1 MADPLNIA
9 NVTAQWLAVL
19 ITAIG
24 LGSLVTQIG
33 AYRSLLDP
41 FHDNRGPACLGP
53 WADNDDDLRSHLYV
67 KKPTPCGPVITGKY
81 TQGLCGLNVIHVSR
95 KPVGRV
101 GRASWTKILE
111 IFHPESLNP
120 QPLLLEGKLR
130 EGSEASSIISM
141 DSSWKRRIP
150 TQSLKK
156 HRDKACTT
164 ITRTAFITCLVLAN
178 AYQIYKHSG
187 AAGLRV
193 AYSGYTGIWELQWPL
208 GGSADVEF
216 FPLDSHDPAQEMHP
230 RTFKRRVDKC
240 ILMLMGVIQGT
251 AVGKLGFPE
260 PKDSGCSV
268 LEFHKN
274 GFIAHGKTTHL
285 YNMMGGNYY
294 DVDYLLRRPFL
305 SGGKAPEQALK
316 LLIPTPE
323 LDINRKAIKPWDHDQ
338 QSSCVYVPEREQHV
352 LAAALD
358 SLPWSPLSWSVHR
371 GMQCLLVAYGAATMN
386 AYRPA
391 LARTLQE
398 AVKDNPKA
406 LEAAGWKPNFVRDYM
421 ADTAAASV
429 AMDGGDSGDSVRI
442 VTAAALLLWKGSE
455 EGLDETG
462 FWRSMVGKSSHVE
475 EVDANTLLE
484 PGVVIALTKLF
495 VLEWSNE
502 LDHKLYEDLPLEM
515 LVA

>member
-1 MADPLNIA
+1 MPNLAIA
-9 NVTAQWLAVL
+9 SVTAEWVAVL
-19 ITAIG
+19 ITAAG

-53 WADNDDDLRSHLYV
+53 WADDEDFSAHLYL
-67 KKPTPCGPVITGKY
+67 KRPTPRGPKIEGKC
-81 TQGLCGLNVIHVSR
+81 TEGLCGLNVIHVSR
-95 KPVGRV
+95 KPVGKV

-120 QPLLLEGKLR
+120 QPVLIEGKM
-130 EGSEASSIISM
+130 EGSGPIYIPMESP
-141 DSSWKRRIP
+141 WKSRLRTVP
-150 TQSLKK
+150 LKK
-156 HRDKACTT
+156 NRDKACTR
-164 ITRTAFITCLVLAN
+164 ITRTAFITCLVLSN
-178 AYQIYKHSG
+178 AYQIYKYSG

-208 GGSADVEF
+208 GASAEVEF

-240 ILMLMGVIQGT
+240 ILMLMGVIKGA
-251 AVGKLGFPE
+251 AVGKLGFAE

-268 LEFHKN
+268 LEFQKN

-294 DVDYLLRRPFL
+294 DVDYLLRRPCQSGDKPPENAMKL
-305 SGGKAPEQALK
+305 S
-316 LLIPTPE
+316 IPNPE
-323 LDINRKAIKPWDHDQ
+323 LDLNRKPLPPRDPEHQ
-338 QSSCVYVPEREQHV
+338 FSFVFVPAFEQNL

-358 SLPWSPLSWSVHR
+358 CLPWSPLGWSVHR
-371 GMQCLLVAYGAATMN
+371 GMQSLLVAYGEPTMK

-391 LARTLQE
+391 LAHTLR
-398 AVKDNPKA
+398 KA
-406 LEAAGWKPNFVRDYM
+406 IQTHPETLEAEGWRPSFVRDYM
-421 ADTAAASV
+421 ADAAAASV
-429 AMDGGDSGDSVRI
+429 VMDGGDSGDSVRI
-442 VTAAALLLWKGSE
+442 VTTAAFLHWEGKE
-455 EGLDETG
+455 EELDETK
-462 FWRSMVGKSSHVE
+462 FWRSQVGKKIDGEIPVQILKP
-475 EVDANTLLE
+475 D
-484 PGVVIALTKLF
+484 VVIALTKLF

>member
-1 MADPLNIA
+1 MPNLAVASL
-9 NVTAQWLAVL
+9 TAEWVAVL
-19 ITAIG
+19 ITAAG

-53 WADNDDDLRSHLYV
+53 WAEHDDLSAHLYL
-67 KKPTPCGPVITGKY
+67 KRPTPRGPKIEGKC
-81 TQGLCGLNVIHVSR
+81 TDGLCGLNVIHVSR
-95 KPVGRV
+95 KPVGKV

-111 IFHPESLNP
+111 IFHPDSLNP
-120 QPLLLEGKLR
+120 QPVLIEGKLEGKRPISIPMESPWKGRLR
-130 EGSEASSIISM
+130 T
-141 DSSWKRRIP
+141 IP
-150 TQSLKK
+150 LKK
-156 HRDKACTT
+156 NRDKACTT
-164 ITRTAFITCLVLAN
+164 ITRTAFITCLVLSN
-178 AYQIYKHSG
+178 AYQIYKYSG

-208 GGSADVEF
+208 GASAEVEY

-230 RTFKRRVDKC
+230 RTFERRVDKC
-240 ILMLMGVIQGT
+240 ILMLMGVITGP
-251 AVGKLGFPE
+251 ALGKLGFAE

-294 DVDYLLRRPFL
+294 DVDYLLQRPYH
-305 SGGKAPEQALK
+305 SGNKPPENALK
-316 LLIPTPE
+316 LSIPNPE
-323 LDINRKAIKPWDHDQ
+323 LDLNRKPLPPRDQEQ
-338 QSSCVYVPEREQHV
+338 QSSFVFVPDLEQNL

-358 SLPWSPLSWSVHR
+358 CLPWSPLGWSVHR
-371 GMQCLLVAYGAATMN
+371 GMQSLLVAYGEPTMK
-386 AYRPA
+386 AYRSA
-391 LARTLQE
+391 LAYTLRE
-398 AVKDNPKA
+398 AIQTHPKT
-406 LEAAGWKPNFVRDYM
+406 LEAEGWRPNFVRDYM

-429 AMDGGDSGDSVRI
+429 VMNGGDSGDSLRI
-442 VTAAALLLWKGSE
+442 VTAVALLLWEGKGE
-455 EGLDETG
+455 ELDETK
-462 FWRSMVGKSSHVE
+462 FWRSQVGRKIDGE
-475 EVDANTLLE
+475 IPAQILE
-484 PGVVIALTKLF
+484 PDVVIALTKLF